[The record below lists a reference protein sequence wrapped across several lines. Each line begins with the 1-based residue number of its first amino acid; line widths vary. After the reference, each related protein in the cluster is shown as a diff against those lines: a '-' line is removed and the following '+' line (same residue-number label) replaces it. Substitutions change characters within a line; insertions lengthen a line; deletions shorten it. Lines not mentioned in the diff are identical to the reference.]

1 MKRKFVIGI
10 GIGVALFALLF
21 WLLIGKPLRPQKNHS
36 LTTKPPMPH
45 PSIPFSTTPPTT
57 FTLPIT
63 TPPPMTT
70 IPPPPTLREL
80 FPDYHVMGTLLEA
93 VGDLPKGYVGQIR
106 NGKGG
111 VFYRIYAPNGKAVRV
126 GWEQV
131 SLSAPKAL
139 ALPAVDKQTI
149 EAAANHFEFLSETD
163 YVVWTNL
170 HRLETYVL
178 KKSPSGWELMKRMD
192 CSAGDLSHP
201 TPTGT
206 YKVEAKYPAIG
217 KTGEYTCPYAV
228 GFFGNYLFHSIPLA
242 PDRSAPVD
250 ARMVARISNGCIRLR
265 TDDARWL
272 YQTVP
277 MGTKVVIF

>member
-1 MKRKFVIGI
+1 MRKYISFFFYI
-10 GIGVALFALLF
+10 LLTAGLA
-21 WLLIGKPLRPQKNHS
+21 WSVTYLSRLSKTPLPSEPKAS
-36 LTTKPPMPH
+36 SSSPATTLPA
-45 PSIPFSTTPPTT
+45 TPPATT
-57 FTLPIT
+57 TSPGT
-63 TPPPMTT
+63 TAEPQPD
-70 IPPPPTLREL
+70 LDRL
-80 FPDYHVMGTLLEA
+80 FPAYTVTATLKTATANLPEGYTGA
-93 VGDLPKGYVGQIR
+93 VKY
-106 NGKGG
+106 GKGG
-111 VFYRIYAPNGKAVRV
+111 VFYRVISPKGEAVRV
-126 GWEQV
+126 AAEDV
-131 SLSAPKAL
+131 TLSAPKEL
-139 ALPAVDKQTI
+139 SLPPVDKQTI
-149 EAAANHFEFLSETD
+149 EAAANHFAFLSETD

-178 KKSPSGWELMKRMD
+178 QKSPSGWELMKRMD

-228 GFFGNYLFHSIPLA
+228 GFFGNYLLHSIPLA

-272 YQTVP
+272 YQTIP
-277 MGTKVVIF
+277 LGTAVVIF